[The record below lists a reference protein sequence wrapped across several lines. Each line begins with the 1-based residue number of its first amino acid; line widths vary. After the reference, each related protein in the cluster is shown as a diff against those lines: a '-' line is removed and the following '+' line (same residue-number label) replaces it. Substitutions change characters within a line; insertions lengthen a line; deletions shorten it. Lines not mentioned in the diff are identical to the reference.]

1 MNMKI
6 KIRKSWGQTNP
17 VTRKIDS
24 KKVYSRRTKFEKRFD
39 GEWIVLYLVSTMMEA
54 RINTDKI
61 KISKPVAIEGQL
73 WFHVDVPNGWDDVKK
88 IMTKVIEVNNIDFKI
103 GRAHVWTPVT

>member
-1 MNMKI
+1 
-6 KIRKSWGQTNP
+6 
-17 VTRKIDS
+17 
-24 KKVYSRRTKFEKRFD
+24 
-39 GEWIVLYLVSTMMEA
+39 MEA

-88 IMTKVIEVNNIDFKI
+88 IMTKVIEVNNIDFTYTGWNSDKNI
-103 GRAHVWTPVT
+103 AYFTHNKHSVGLIKN